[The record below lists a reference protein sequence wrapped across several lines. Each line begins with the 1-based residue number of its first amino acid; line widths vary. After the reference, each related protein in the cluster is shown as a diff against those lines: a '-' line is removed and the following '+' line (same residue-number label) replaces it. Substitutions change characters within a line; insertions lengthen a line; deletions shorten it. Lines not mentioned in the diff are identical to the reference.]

1 MGSTTWLRWMS
12 LGLLVLPLPLLAQDA
27 DELAKKLSN
36 PVASLISVPFQFN
49 YDDGFADGG
58 SRTFVNLQ
66 PVVPISIGDDWNMI
80 SRTILPI
87 DYHDDVPPGSG
98 STFGLGDTTQSLF
111 FSHKEPSAGGWIW
124 AIGPA
129 FLLPTATDDVL
140 GTGKWAAGP
149 TAVVLR
155 QTKEGW
161 TYGFLMNQLW
171 SFAGDDDRADVS
183 SMFFQPFLTKALG
196 QGRTLSLNFESS
208 YDWKHD
214 QWTLPFNA
222 GYSKVTKLGSQ
233 MVSFQGGLKYYFET
247 PEGGPDWGARFT
259 VTLLFPTQ

>member
-1 MGSTTWLRWMS
+1 VQDGAQRLAGEGFMGSTTWMRWMS
-12 LGLLVLPLPLLAQDA
+12 LGLLALPLPLLAQDA

-111 FSHKEPSAGGWIW
+111 FSHKEPSPVAGSGPSARHSCCPPPPMTCW
-124 AIGPA
+124 APA
-129 FLLPTATDDVL
+129 SGRPV
-140 GTGKWAAGP
+140 P
-149 TAVVLR
+149 PPVVLR
-155 QTKEGW
+155 QT
-161 TYGFLMNQLW
+161 
-171 SFAGDDDRADVS
+171 
-183 SMFFQPFLTKALG
+183 
-196 QGRTLSLNFESS
+196 QGR
-208 YDWKHD
+208 
-214 QWTLPFNA
+214 A
-222 GYSKVTKLGSQ
+222 GRTAS
-233 MVSFQGGLKYYFET
+233 
-247 PEGGPDWGARFT
+247 
-259 VTLLFPTQ
+259 